1 MDERHKAIDTVIK
14 NMEKSFGK
22 GAVMKLGDD
31 AGRKV
36 QTTSSGSVT
45 LDRALGV
52 GGYPKV
58 VLLKFTDQSLQVK
71 QQYPYTPLQKCKK
84 TVASVPLSTQNTR

>member
-36 QTTSSGSVT
+36 KTTSSGSVT

-52 GGYPKV
+52 GGYPQGRIIEV
-58 VLLKFTDQSLQVK
+58 YRSRH
-71 QQYPYTPLQKCKK
+71 PLQLDQLLL
-84 TVASVPLSTQNTR
+84 PLRDHR